1 MFGSKI
7 LDVAIGLIFVYIIV
21 SVLCTAVREGLEA
34 WMKTRAA
41 YLEHGIRLLLQDK
54 DGSGIA
60 KSVFDH
66 PLIDGLFMGG
76 YKPLSTTT
84 DGNRPM
90 MGGDLPSYIPT
101 KSFANALLDIAA
113 RGPANASLD
122 RYNTPIS
129 LDAIRRNVVAN
140 IPGNPRI
147 QRIVLHAVDA
157 AEGDLDKAQK
167 SIENWYDSSMDR
179 VSGWYKRTT
188 HFIVLVIGLVIA
200 VGMNVD
206 SIAIVDKLYRS
217 EAVREAVV
225 AAASHAADNYNQAAK
240 DKVAGTT
247 NQSSDSATLQSSVP
261 TPSPADKGKATATE
275 TVTPT
280 TATQAT
286 TTSTTSTT
294 SIGAAPKPKATANGH
309 GKDPYVDAKD
319 ALTDLHLPVGW
330 DNARLSLRCPAS
342 VNEWLR
348 IFLFPWVGWILTALA
363 ASLGAPFW
371 FDVLNKFMVIRST
384 VKPHEKSPEESSED
398 RQKPGGTT
406 VVVSP
411 GAASASPAPS
421 SIAGANAS
429 ADQDADGCDALKTSA
444 LNLTDDSQLPIPQ
457 GGAA

>member
-21 SVLCTAVREGLEA
+21 SVLCTAVREGIEA

-60 KSVFDH
+60 KSIFDH

-129 LDAIRRNVVAN
+129 LDTIRRNVVAN

-206 SIAIVDKLYRS
+206 SIAIVDQLYRS
-217 EAVREAVV
+217 DAIREAVV

-240 DKVAGTT
+240 DKARDPE
-247 NQSSDSATLQSSVP
+247 NHSPDSATQSGVP
-261 TPSPADKGKATATE
+261 APGTAGNG
-275 TVTPT
+275 
-280 TATQAT
+280 T
-286 TTSTTSTT
+286 TTGSGPATSTIAT
-294 SIGAAPKPKATANGH
+294 PIGTMLKPKATASCPDNKCNG
-309 GKDPYVDAKD
+309 PYTDAKD
-319 ALTDLHLPVGW
+319 ALADLHLPVGW
-330 DNARLSLRCPAS
+330 DKARLSFRCPAS
-342 VNEWLR
+342 LNEWFK

-406 VVVSP
+406 VVVTP
-411 GAASASPAPS
+411 GAAGASPAPS
-421 SIAGANAS
+421 GVAGAIAS
-429 ADQDADGCDALKTSA
+429 PDQDADGCDVLKTNA
-444 LNLTDDSQLPIPQ
+444 LNLTDDSQLPVPQ